1 MIYKGQS
8 VKPKSGDL
16 LKWADGAGEWFGF
29 ITQISGNGHTKVVKF
44 QFNDGSTKELAATSC
59 NHFNIV
65 SRAK

>member
-29 ITQISGNGHTKVVKF
+29 ITQIVKF